1 MKSRLESI
9 QDLDFRFGNKT
20 VDCDAYMTLE
30 QMSNL
35 SRVAVAERTK
45 QFFYL
50 HHTNKTNKFG
60 CLIDGMMVDGAKF

>member
-1 MKSRLESI
+1 
-9 QDLDFRFGNKT
+9 
-20 VDCDAYMTLE
+20 MTLE

-60 CLIDGMMVDGAKF
+60 CHIDASDRPGVTMHPAQPDQ